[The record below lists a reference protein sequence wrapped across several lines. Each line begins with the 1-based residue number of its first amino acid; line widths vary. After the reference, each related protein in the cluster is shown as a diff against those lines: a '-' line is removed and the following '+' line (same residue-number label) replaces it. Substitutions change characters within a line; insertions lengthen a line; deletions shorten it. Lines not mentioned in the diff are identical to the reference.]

1 MEQTISAGEN
11 QPGNQGGLSPVLVEH
26 ARNPRNMEIPE
37 NYNGFGLNDGYCG
50 DMMCMWVL
58 VEEGMLKCATFN
70 TDGCGPSIACGS
82 MATEM
87 ARGKTLEEAGELTP
101 DKIIHAL
108 GGLPEDHVHCASLAA
123 ATLQLAIADY
133 LHPAD

>member
-1 MEQTISAGEN
+1 MEPTSAAGEN
-11 QPGNQGGLSPVLVEH
+11 QPGNQGGLSPVLAEH

-50 DMMCMWVL
+50 DMMCVWVL

-70 TDGCGPSIACGS
+70 TDGCGHSIACGS

-87 ARGKTLEEAGELTP
+87 ARGKTLEEVGELTP
-101 DKIIHAL
+101 DKIIDAL
-108 GGLPEDHVHCASLAA
+108 GGLPEDHIHCASLAA